1 MKLWLEGVARLV
13 AVGFWVLTAVF
24 AWLISVPFAY
34 QNFIKPRLLPDFV
47 AFAERHGLLALLLWP
62 IGWWSLRSALDH
74 PGSRPVAR
82 GVLGLW
88 GVAGLTLP
96 FLPSLAEL
104 PTDGRAIAA
113 CGAALVFP
121 LASAVSDFLR
131 AGPLDEGPAVDRT
144 GQDAV
149 AALMAAGLVF
159 LCYNGMAVIRGHVS
173 AVGLGA
179 SALTHLLTAAA
190 ILLGLTAI
198 RAFAALRER
207 PVYAEFWLATLAF
220 TVALVSVMD
229 GLVLPALSVAGTARW
244 LGGVAMAATLALV
257 IAARG
262 RMAGA
267 GQGDGVLTVLSGVV
281 PAGLGRL
288 SVGPWL
294 PWLPVVPAIAWG
306 GAAVSRILDWNF
318 LILTLTVLIVWLL
331 AFGSAL
337 ALVRALMRAGIEP
350 RLPTRG
356 VLATSAGVLGV
367 YALLVPAPTHAGE
380 AEPVEAWT
388 IADPS
393 FRTLRDVLR
402 PPAPADEGFYP
413 FLQRHTNLGPDIAVR
428 AFDIRHAPLSG
439 PPAAYRP
446 HVFLIV
452 IDSLRRDYLAP
463 YNPAVTFTPEI
474 GRFARES
481 LVFERTF
488 TRYGATGL
496 SVPSIWVG
504 GLVPHQQYP
513 KPYGPF
519 NALHALLAHE
529 QYETWLSWDNV
540 VDAVVPREGSGP
552 PLSAN
557 RAVKDFRFCEMIGD
571 VRARLDRVSPGG
583 PPVFTWGLAQDV
595 HISAITRE
603 GGQPIDAAGY
613 TGFDAAHASRLT
625 RLDGC
630 FGAFVD
636 DLKSRG
642 LYDDS
647 IVIVTSD
654 HGDSLGEEGRWG
666 HAYTLFPEVLQVPL
680 IVHLPTRLRE
690 RFDADVSAAA
700 FTADITPTLYA
711 LLGHQT
717 TQPGPMFGEALVW
730 PKGARPTNR
739 RSDGVLV
746 ASSYGSVYGWI
757 TDDGR
762 ELYVSDGVSLRDY
775 RYQLDGSP
783 TGRALAVD
791 GEERRAGQEAIKEAL
806 AGLARFYRLELD

>member
-1 MKLWLEGVARLV
+1 VSLRLEGAARLV

-47 AFAERHGLLALLLWP
+47 TFAERHGQLAVLLWP
-62 IGWWSLRSALDH
+62 IGWLSLRSALVH
-74 PGSRPVAR
+74 PRSRGVAR
-82 GVLGLW
+82 GVLALW
-88 GVAGLTLP
+88 GAAGLVLP
-96 FLPSLAEL
+96 WLPSLAQL
-104 PTDGRAIAA
+104 PTDGRAIATSA
-113 CGAALVFP
+113 AALLFP
-121 LASAVSDFLR
+121 LASALADFLR
-131 AGPLDEGPAVDRT
+131 APTLDEGPDIDRT
-144 GQDAV
+144 GHDAV
-149 AALMAAGLVF
+149 AALLAAGLVF
-159 LCYNGMAVIRGHVS
+159 VWYNGMALSQGHAPGQGIGV
-173 AVGLGA
+173 

-190 ILLGLTAI
+190 ILLGFTAL
-198 RAFAALRER
+198 RALAALRER
-207 PVYAEFWLATLAF
+207 PVYAEFWLATVVFVGALA
-220 TVALVSVMD
+220 SVMS
-229 GLVLPALSVAGTARW
+229 GLVLPALSVTGTARW
-244 LGGVAMAATLALV
+244 LGGVALASTLALV
-257 IAARG
+257 LSARG
-262 RMAGA
+262 RIAGA
-267 GQGDGVLTVLSGVV
+267 AHGDGVLTALSGVI
-281 PAGLGRL
+281 PTGLGRL
-288 SVGPWL
+288 QFRPWL
-294 PWLPVVPAIAWG
+294 LWLSSVAALGWG
-306 GAAVSRILDWNF
+306 GPAVSRVLDWNF
-318 LILTLTVLIVWLL
+318 LVLTLSVLSVWLL
-331 AFGSAL
+331 AVGGAL
-337 ALVRALMRAGIEP
+337 AVVRTLMRPGVER
-350 RLPTRG
+350 RLHTRG
-356 VLATSAGVLGV
+356 VLAGCAGVLGLYV
-367 YALLVPAPTHAGE
+367 MLVPAPTHAGT
-380 AEPVEAWT
+380 AGPVDAWT
-388 IADPS
+388 VADPS
-393 FRTLRDVLR
+393 FRTLRDALR
-402 PPAPADEGFYP
+402 PPAPADVGFYP
-413 FLQRHTNLGPDIAVR
+413 FLQRHTNLGPDVAVR

-452 IDSLRRDYLAP
+452 IDSLRRDYLSP
-463 YNPAVTFTPEI
+463 YNDAVTFTPAI
-474 GRFARES
+474 GRFASES
-481 LVFERTF
+481 LAFQRTF

-571 VRARLDRVSPGG
+571 VRARLNRVSAGG

-603 GGQPIDAAGY
+603 GGQPLDTAGY
-613 TGFDAAHASRLT
+613 PGFDAAHASRLK

-642 LYDDS
+642 LFDDS

-680 IVHLPTRLRE
+680 IVHLPARLRE
-690 RFDADVSAAA
+690 RFDVDLSAAS
-700 FTADITPTLYA
+700 FTADITPTLYT

-717 TQPGPMFGEALVW
+717 TRPGPMFGEALVW
-730 PKGARPTNR
+730 PKGAQPGNR

-762 ELYVSDGVSLRDY
+762 GLYVSDGVSLRDY
-775 RYQLDGSP
+775 RYELDGSP
-783 TGRALAVD
+783 TGRALAV
-791 GEERRAGQEAIKEAL
+791 GVAERQAGQSAIKEAL
-806 AGLARFYRLELD
+806 TRLASFYRLELD